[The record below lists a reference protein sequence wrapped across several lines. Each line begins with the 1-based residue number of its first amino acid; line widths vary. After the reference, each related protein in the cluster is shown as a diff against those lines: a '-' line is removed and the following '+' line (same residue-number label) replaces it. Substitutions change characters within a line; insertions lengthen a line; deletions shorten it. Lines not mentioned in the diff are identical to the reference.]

1 MHEGISLHSWVWGG
15 GGSED
20 LPENFFE
27 KRMQMVRSETILAD
41 CVFISFFLKKFI
53 VCHKTGADKSHCPT
67 PWESAF
73 IGGASGFVEHN
84 FITDK

>member
-1 MHEGISLHSWVWGG
+1 MGG

-41 CVFISFFLKKFI
+41 CVFISFFSEVI
-53 VCHKTGADKSHCPT
+53 HCL
-67 PWESAF
+67 S
-73 IGGASGFVEHN
+73 
-84 FITDK
+84 